1 MNIRSVTSSA
11 LIAFT
16 FLLIGPI
23 EPWTS
28 RFSLLERAVVAL
40 ALTFCWLWTSNARPL
55 RVVIPISLILLSAV
69 AGLSIFQF
77 LRLNIV
83 RDWLSF
89 SLVLLLA
96 IIFVAAAST
105 NEIVGGLVIAG
116 AILIGYTAILALL
129 MPGKA
134 FDSAGLLMGAFSG
147 KNNLAISVMFTIPA
161 ILTWRFSSPTW
172 KKRVIKWLVL
182 TCALVLLLATKSASS
197 LVAFGLTAA
206 TYLTLVAFQQ
216 SKKLGWATLVATSSL
231 SAFALVNLSWV
242 LSVFA
247 KGPDFNGRLP
257 LWQSTLHSLEGH
269 WLTGYG
275 WSNLFGYDSPAAL
288 FVHAELDEFFLHSHN
303 ELLYWTVMTGV
314 IGASLLVITY
324 VLTGTFSVIRSLS
337 RGPRLHL
344 WVPVALFALA
354 FAGITE
360 ISSAYV
366 QGWFIL
372 GLVAT
377 SAGKS
382 ILEDKASTPR
392 WIRSL
397 YLSTSF
403 PQHSEPKS

>member
-1 MNIRSVTSSA
+1 MNIRYVTSSA

-16 FLLIGPI
+16 FLIIGPV

-28 RFSLLERAVVAL
+28 RFSLLERVVVAL
-40 ALTFCWLWTSNARPL
+40 ALTFCWLWSSNVRPL
-55 RVVIPISLILLSAV
+55 KVVIPISLILLSAV

-89 SLVLLLA
+89 ALVLLIA
-96 IIFVAAAST
+96 IIFVAVAST

-116 AILIGYTAILALL
+116 AILIGYTAILAMLL
-129 MPGKA
+129 PGKA
-134 FDSAGLLMGAFSG
+134 FDNAGLLMGAFSG

-216 SKKLGWATLVATSSL
+216 SKKLGWATLITTTSL
-231 SAFALVNLSWV
+231 SVIALVNLNWV

-257 LWQSTLHSLEGH
+257 LWQSTVHSLEGH
-269 WLTGYG
+269 WLNGYG

-288 FVHAELDEFFLHSHN
+288 FIHAELDEFFLHSHN
-303 ELLYWTVMTGV
+303 ELLYWTVMTGIV
-314 IGASLLVITY
+314 GATLLILTY
-324 VLTGTFSVIRSLS
+324 VLTGTVSVIRSLS

-344 WVPVALFALA
+344 WAPVALFALG

-360 ISSAYV
+360 ISSAYI

-372 GLVAT
+372 ALVAT

-382 ILEDKASTPR
+382 LLDD
-392 WIRSL
+392 
-397 YLSTSF
+397 STSAHHWARRF
-403 PQHSEPKS
+403 YVRVTSPRPSELKS